1 MKDKDLMK
9 LLMQNGWELKRIQG
23 SHHVLQKGNQIEVV
37 PIHGKDVPPGLLN
50 KILKRAGL
58 K

>member
-23 SHHVLQKGNQIEVV
+23 RHHFLQKGNQIEVV
-37 PIHGKDVPPGLLN
+37 PIHGKDVLPGLLN